1 MSAQQANG
9 FIARVQ
15 NDEDFAER
23 IAALREDPA
32 AVQALIAAEGF
43 DATPDEIRDAFL
55 EAYGSELTE
64 EQLVAISGGLS
75 GSDAASAS
83 V

>member
-1 MSAQQANG
+1 MSAQQANAL
-9 FIARVQ
+9 IARVQ
-15 NDEDFAER
+15 KDEDFAER

-32 AVQALIAAEGF
+32 AVQALVAAEGF

-64 EQLVAISGGLS
+64 E
-75 GSDAASAS
+75 
-83 V
+83 